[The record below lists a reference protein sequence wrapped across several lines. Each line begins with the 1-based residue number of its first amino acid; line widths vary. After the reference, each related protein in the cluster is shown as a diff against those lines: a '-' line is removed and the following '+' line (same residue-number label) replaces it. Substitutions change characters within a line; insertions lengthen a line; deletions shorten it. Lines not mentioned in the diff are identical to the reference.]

1 MPMTP
6 ATARGT
12 LFIVSAPSG
21 AGKTSLVAALVEA
34 LPNVRISVS
43 HTTRPIRPGEQDGVN
58 YHFTDRD
65 TFLQKVGEGRF
76 LEHAEVFGNLYGT
89 SADWVDATLNR
100 GEDVILEID
109 WQGAEQV
116 RHLVPGAAS
125 IFILPPSLAELES
138 RLRGR
143 GQDDDQVIAQ
153 RLAGAQAEMA
163 HYAEFDYLVVNDDFN
178 HALTDLTAI
187 LRSHRLRIGAQQ
199 RAQAARIGELLSN
212 ADANG

>member
-1 MPMTP
+1 MTP

-89 SADWVDATLNR
+89 SADWVDATLNS

>member
-89 SADWVDATLNR
+89 SADWVDATLNS